1 METPLTQN
9 IRPDRTP
16 LSLDEYR
23 QAGGYEGL
31 RAALAMEPK
40 EVQKVVTDSGLRG
53 RGGAGFVTGQKWGFV
68 DMSEH
73 ARTPR
78 YFLVNGDEMEP
89 GTMKDRWLL
98 EGDPHQ
104 LIEGTIIGSYAIQA
118 DAAYIF
124 LRWEYRQAYRG
135 LIQAVAEAERAGLL
149 GDRVM
154 GSDYRLRVH
163 VHESAGRYMCG
174 EEEGLIDALQGGRA
188 VPRAKPPFPQTV
200 GLWGKPTVVDNVET
214 VCNLPHILKRGAQWY
229 QGLSRTADAGTK
241 LYGVSG
247 RVKRPGLWELPM
259 GTPMRELLFDRA
271 GGMQDGYQFRT
282 ALPGGASTPFVTEEH
297 FDTPMDFTSMDQIK
311 SRLGTGTMIVVDDR
325 TCVVSLLYGME
336 TFFARESCG
345 WCTPCREG
353 LPWVRE
359 TLRAIEAGEGQPGDI
374 EILQHHVRFVRMN
387 LTFCALAPG
396 AMMPL
401 QSALERFM
409 PDFERHVA
417 DGACPYR
424 KLS

>member
-9 IRPDRTP
+9 IRPNREP
-16 LSLDEYR
+16 LSLAEYR

-31 RAALAMEPK
+31 RAALAMAPAD
-40 EVQKVVTDSGLRG
+40 VQKVVTDSGLRG
-53 RGGAGFVTGQKWGFV
+53 RGGAGFNTGQKWGFV

-89 GTMKDRWLL
+89 GTMKDRWLM

-104 LIEGTIIGSYAIQA
+104 LIEGAIIGSYAIQA
-118 DAAYIF
+118 RSAYIF
-124 LRWEYRQAYRG
+124 LRWEYRAASRA
-135 LIQAVAEAERAGLL
+135 LRNALAEAEQAGLL
-149 GDRVM
+149 GDGVM
-154 GSDYRLRVH
+154 GSDYHLQLH

-174 EEEGLIDALQGGRA
+174 EEEGLIGALQGHRA

-200 GLWGKPTVVDNVET
+200 GLWGKPTVVNNVET
-214 VCNLPHILKRGAQWY
+214 VCNLPHIMKRGIDWY
-229 QGLSRTADAGTK
+229 KSLSRTADAGTK

-247 RVKRPGLWELPM
+247 RVQRPGLWERPM
-259 GTPMRELLFDRA
+259 GTPMREVLQDLA
-271 GGMQDGYQFRT
+271 GGMQEGYEFRA
-282 ALPGGASTPFVTEEH
+282 ALPGGASTSFVTADQL
-297 FDTPMDFTSMDQIK
+297 DTPMDFTSMDAIK
-311 SRLGTGTMIVVDDR
+311 SRLGTGTMIVLDDR
-325 TCVVSLLYGME
+325 TCPVNLLYGME
-336 TFFARESCG
+336 AFFARESCG

-359 TLRAIEAGEGQPGDI
+359 TLRAIEAGEGQESDL

-401 QSALERFM
+401 QSALQHFM
-409 PDFERHVA
+409 PDFERHVRER
-417 DGACPYR
+417 ACPR
-424 KLS
+424 HSG